1 MKRAIRAEDLYKFKE
16 IGGFDLSNDGSKCIY
31 SVSRTDRKTLK
42 KYSDLF
48 LKELP
53 SGKTK
58 KFTSGKYVDSDAKFS
73 PCGKTI
79 AFLSNREN
87 EKIPQL
93 YFIDVDGGEAKK
105 VTDIKGS
112 ILEYEWSPDGSRI
125 VLTVQLF
132 DPETIQLI
140 EDPKK
145 KELGIRVRHIKRVL
159 FKMEAMGYRQKER
172 MHLWVLE
179 SKSGKLEQLTFGDI
193 PDESSPAWSP
203 DGKKIAYITNLTS
216 DPDLDP
222 NNDDIV
228 IMSVS
233 SRRKKVLKTPRGAK
247 WGITFSEDGKEFI
260 YLGKPGLIE
269 GWRHARL
276 YKCSISGNFGVT
288 DYSSKWD
295 LDIGGW
301 TINDLAGYSG
311 STTPVWDHKSGTVY
325 FTVAKEGESHLYS
338 FNLISKEGPEQI
350 TEEKGVLIG
359 FSMDSDVSAMVYLFG
374 NMTDPG
380 ELYFKKLEGDTA
392 KRISSVNTTL
402 MNSVD
407 LGTIEETWFK
417 GPSRQPLQGWIIK
430 PPDFDPKKKYPSILE
445 IHGGPRVQ
453 YGNLFMHEFFFL
465 ASKGYI
471 VYFSNPRG
479 GTGYGEKHS
488 KAIWNA
494 WGTVDYD
501 DLMAW
506 TDRICQE
513 KYIDR
518 KRMGVTGGSYGGY
531 MTNWI
536 IGHTK
541 RFKAAVS
548 QRGVSNLIS
557 MYGSSDFNWCFQM
570 EFGNVPPW
578 ENVDNYWEQSPMKHI
593 GNAKTPTL
601 VIHSEQDLR
610 CAQEQGEQIF
620 VALKKLGVDT
630 ELVLFPAEPHGLSRG
645 GRTDRR
651 ISRLEHILRWFDLY
665 LKSAK

>member
-1 MKRAIRAEDLYKFKE
+1 MKRAIKADDLYKFKE

-31 SVSRTDRKTLK
+31 SVSRTDRKTFK

-58 KFTSGKYVDSDAKFS
+58 KFTSGKYVDSGAKFS
-73 PCGKTI
+73 PCGHKI
-79 AFLSNREN
+79 AFLSNREK
-87 EKIPQL
+87 EKLPQL
-93 YFIDVDGGEAKK
+93 YFIDVDGGEAKRI
-105 VTDIKGS
+105 TDIKGS

-125 VLTVQLF
+125 LLTVQLF

-145 KELGIRVRHIKRVL
+145 KELGIRDRHIKRVL
-159 FKMEAMGYRQKER
+159 YKMDTMGYRQKER
-172 MHLWVLE
+172 VHLWVLE

-233 SRRKKVLKTPRGAK
+233 SRRKKVLKTPRGPK
-247 WGITFSEDGKEFI
+247 WAINFSQDGKELI
-260 YLGKPGLIE
+260 YLGKPGLTD
-269 GWRHARL
+269 GWRNARL

-311 STTPVWDHKSGTVY
+311 STKPVWDHKSGAVY

-338 FNLISKEGPEQI
+338 FNIKSKEGPEQI
-350 TEEKGVLIG
+350 TVEKGVLIG
-359 FSMDSDVSAMVYLFG
+359 FSMDSDASAMVYLFG

-380 ELYFKKLEGDTA
+380 ELYFKKIEEDKA

-417 GPSRQPLQGWIIK
+417 GASRNPVQGWIIK

-479 GTGYGEKHS
+479 GSGYGEKHS

-513 KYIDR
+513 KYIDS

-541 RFKAAVS
+541 RFKAAVT

-620 VALKKLGVDT
+620 IALKKLGVDT
-630 ELVLFPAEPHGLSRG
+630 EMVLFPAEPHGLSRG

-651 ISRLEHILRWFDLY
+651 ISRLEHILRWFEKY
-665 LKSAK
+665 L